1 MEGTNNNKYFEN
13 GILIEG
19 MVLGYV
25 AWYKKHYCIVS
36 INSKT
41 AVIKDEEGIDV
52 INIKAEKG
60 QFIDVQAFN
69 KLVADIVIKYIEE
82 KYIEKEEILF
92 EPEIT
97 NGLNKEEEIEIL
109 DMEDD
114 K

>member
-1 MEGTNNNKYFEN
+1 MEGTNDNKYFEN

-19 MVLGYV
+19 MVLGYI

-36 INSKT
+36 INSKA
-41 AVIKDEEGIDV
+41 AVIKDEEGYDV
-52 INIKAEKG
+52 INIRPEKN

-82 KYIEKEEILF
+82 KYIQKEEILL
-92 EPEIT
+92 EPEVK
-97 NGLNKEEEIEIL
+97 NGFNKEEEIEIL
-109 DMEDD
+109 DMEEG